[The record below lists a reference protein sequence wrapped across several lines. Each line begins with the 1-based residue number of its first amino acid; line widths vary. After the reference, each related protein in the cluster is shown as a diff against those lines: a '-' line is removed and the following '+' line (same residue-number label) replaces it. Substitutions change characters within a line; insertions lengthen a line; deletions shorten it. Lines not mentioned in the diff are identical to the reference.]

1 MEKNMNRLL
10 KVGDNLE
17 RILVVSKKVI
27 RTFSGGEFLLF
38 QFSDKDMVLKGV
50 WWDPPRDAIERVK
63 SGDVVR
69 VNGTVQDY
77 KGDLQV
83 KVDDIEILDG
93 KQYDPSLFLPST
105 DRNTEQMYSKLLDI
119 ISEIQDEYLGKL
131 LQTIFQDDNFRKRLV
146 SAPAAKGWHH
156 SYLGGLLEHIY
167 DMSRLALKAAEV
179 YPEVNR
185 DLLMAGILLH
195 DVGKL
200 QELTVTNH
208 FEYSDRGRLLGH
220 ITLGTEFVSDYIRG
234 IEGFPDGLEMRI
246 KHMILSHHGQLEHG
260 SPVLPMTVE
269 ALLLSYIDNMDAQ
282 VRGTLQVLERTD
294 NTEGNWTEY
303 VRLLDRFFYSGCGDD
318 E

>member
-1 MEKNMNRLL
+1 MNGLL
-10 KVGDNLE
+10 KVGDNLD
-17 RILVVSKKVI
+17 RILVVSKKVT

-38 QFSDKDMVLKGV
+38 QFSDKDIILKGI
-50 WWDPPRDAIERVK
+50 WWDPPRDAIDGVRA
-63 SGDVVR
+63 GDVVR
-69 VNGTVQDY
+69 VEGTVQDY

-83 KVDDIEILDG
+83 KVSDIEVLDR
-93 KQYDPSLFLPST
+93 KQYDASLFLPST
-105 DRNTEQMYSKLLDI
+105 KRNTEEMYSKLLDI
-119 ISEIQDEYLGKL
+119 ISRFQDEYLGRL
-131 LQTIFQDDNFRKRLV
+131 LQTVFQDESFRNRLA

-167 DMSRLALKAAEV
+167 DMSRLALEAAKV
-179 YPEVNR
+179 YPEVDG
-185 DLLMAGILLH
+185 DLLMAGVLLH

-200 QELTVTNH
+200 QELSVTNH

-220 ITLGTEFVSDYIRG
+220 ITLGMEFVSDYIRG
-234 IEGFPDGLEMRI
+234 IDGFPDDLEMKI

-282 VRGTLQVLERTD
+282 VRGTLQVIERTD
-294 NTEGNWTEY
+294 STEGNWTEY
-303 VRLLDRFFYSGCGDD
+303 VRLLDRFFYSGSKGD